1 MAISR
6 DTIARPSIRREA
18 IEVTGLGEVVIRQMH
33 LSEMLAIT
41 ARQYEADPDAAPAAD
56 GFQIETGRFDEAVQ
70 ILSWCVVD
78 ADGRALMSVEEW
90 QIWGAQNFAE
100 ACHLITRVQALS
112 RAEKKTP
119 ALNTNSPDA

>member
-1 MAISR
+1 MAVSR
-6 DTIARPSIRREA
+6 DSITRPSVRREA
-18 IEVTGLGEVVIRQMH
+18 IEVAGLGEVVIRQMH

-41 ARQYEADPDAAPAAD
+41 ARQYGDDPDAAPAAD

-70 ILSWCVVD
+70 VLAWCVVD
-78 ADGRALMSVEEW
+78 ADGRALMSVDEW
-90 QIWGAQNFAE
+90 QVWGAQNFTE

-119 ALNTNSPDA
+119 APSTSLPDA